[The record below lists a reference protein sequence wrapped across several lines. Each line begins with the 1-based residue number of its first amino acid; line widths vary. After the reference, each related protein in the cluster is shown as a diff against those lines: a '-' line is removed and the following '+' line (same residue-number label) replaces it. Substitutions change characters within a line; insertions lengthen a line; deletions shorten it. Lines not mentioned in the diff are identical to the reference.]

1 MAAATAPAT
10 ARPGPRGPVDEP
22 APARPGATRRTTTNR
37 RDPHQDRGARRRLT
51 AGLVLSAGLLSACAS
66 SAGPVASVSGG
77 RGNLNG
83 TEIGDVIPRPALALP
98 DTDGRMFDLQQR
110 PQGELTA
117 LFFGYTNCPDVC
129 PTTMADLAAARRQL
143 SAADRQD
150 LQVAFVTEDPAT
162 DTPAVLRGWLDRFD
176 PSFTG
181 LIGGNARTTQVL
193 DALKTSRTEI
203 RSAPPAAATPHPHS
217 SADSDDSHTTGG
229 GRSVEHS
236 GSVYAFTGDRVVVYT
251 GGTTPSQYAADFRA
265 LLHP

>member
-1 MAAATAPAT
+1 
-10 ARPGPRGPVDEP
+10 V
-22 APARPGATRRTTTNR
+22 
-37 RDPHQDRGARRRLT
+37 RLRLA

-66 SAGPVASVSGG
+66 SGGPVASVSGSG
-77 RGNLNG
+77 SDLHG

-98 DTDGRMFDLQQR
+98 ATDGGVFDLQQR
-110 PQGELTA
+110 PQKELTA

-143 SAADRQD
+143 NAADRQD
-150 LQVAFVTEDPAT
+150 LQVVFVTEDPAT
-162 DTPAVLRGWLDRFD
+162 DTPTVLRSWLDRFD

-181 LIGGNARTTQVL
+181 LIGGNARTAQVL

-203 RSAPPAAATPHPHS
+203 RPAAAATPPAHS
-217 SADSDDSHTTGG
+217 SAAGDDSHTTGG

-251 GGTTPSQYAADFRA
+251 GGTTPSEYAADFRA

>member
-10 ARPGPRGPVDEP
+10 ARPGLRAPVDQP
-22 APARPGATRRTTTNR
+22 AAARPGATRRTATDR
-37 RDPHQDRGARRRLT
+37 RDPHRDRGARRRLT
-51 AGLVLSAGLLSACAS
+51 AILVLSAWLLSACAS

-83 TEIGDVIPRPALALP
+83 TEIGDVIPRPVLALP

-143 SAADRQD
+143 NAADRQH
-150 LQVAFVTEDPAT
+150 LQVVFVTEDPAT

-181 LIGGNARTTQVL
+181 LIGGNARTAQVL

-203 RSAPPAAATPHPHS
+203 RPAPPAAATPHPHG
-217 SADSDDSHTTGG
+217 SADSADRHTTGG

-236 GSVYAFTGDRVVVYT
+236 GSVYAFFRDRVVVYT
-251 GGTTPSQYAADFRA
+251 GGTTPSQYAADFRK

>member
-1 MAAATAPAT
+1 
-10 ARPGPRGPVDEP
+10 V
-22 APARPGATRRTTTNR
+22 
-37 RDPHQDRGARRRLT
+37 RLRLA

-66 SAGPVASVSGG
+66 SGGPVASVSGSG
-77 RGNLNG
+77 SDLHG

-98 DTDGRMFDLQQR
+98 ATDGGVFDLQQR

-143 SAADRQD
+143 NAADRQ
-150 LQVAFVTEDPAT
+150 VVFVTEDPAT
-162 DTPAVLRGWLDRFD
+162 DTPTVLRSWLDRFD

-181 LIGGNARTTQVL
+181 LIGGNARTAQAL

-203 RSAPPAAATPHPHS
+203 RPAPAATPHAHN
-217 SADSDDSHTTGG
+217 SAAGDDSHTTGG

-251 GGTTPSQYAADFRA
+251 GGTTPSEYAADFRA